1 MRKGIATPE
10 KNLAKSLTIPVKTRS
25 PIEAFRML
33 QAGRPVDVMLAY
45 YQDQNGADQDLFMM
59 DKVEK
64 LHAIRRYKEMAETAK
79 NAYEA
84 DLAQYNAEAAAIK
97 AAKDA
102 EAKSQRDQIISD
114 YINTNSNVEDKKSA

>member
-10 KNLAKSLTIPVKTRS
+10 KNLAKSLTIPVKTRT

-33 QAGRPVDVMLAY
+33 QAGQPVDVMLAY

-64 LHAIRRYKEMAETAK
+64 LHAIRRFKEMAETAK
-79 NAYEA
+79 STYEA
-84 DLAQYNAEAAAIK
+84 DLVFYNAEAAAVK

-102 EAKSQRDQIISD
+102 EAEKNRDQIISE
-114 YINTNSNVEDKKSA
+114 YLKTNSNVEDKKSA